1 MTVPAKVLIVEDDA
15 EVSYLI
21 ELALAGAHLDL
32 HTVGDGDHALSEVH
46 DWAPDVVLLDLNI
59 PGPDGFEVCRR
70 LRQFSDA
77 YVLMLT
83 CRADEVDKVIGLSI
97 GADDYLTKPFSPREL
112 AARVQAMLRRPR
124 QLPQARPEQDRDQ
137 QQDGPPSSSLEI
149 DLAAREVRTAG
160 RLIVLTKIEFNLL
173 AALAADARQ
182 VHTRDQLREEVWGGA
197 WLADEH
203 AVDVH
208 MSNLRRK
215 LAAAGER
222 EAITTVRGV
231 GYRITPSGRP

>member
-1 MTVPAKVLIVEDDA
+1 MTAQAKVLIVEDDV
-15 EVSYLI
+15 EISYLI
-21 ELALAGAHLDL
+21 ELALADTHLDV
-32 HTVGDGDHALSEVH
+32 HTVDNGDKALSEVH
-46 DWAPDVVLLDLNI
+46 AWAPDVVLLDLNI

-83 CRADEVDKVIGLSI
+83 GRADEVDKVIGLSI

-112 AARVQAMLRRPR
+112 AARVQAMLRRPHE
-124 QLPQARPEQDRDQ
+124 LPQAQRRQGRDQ
-137 QQDGPPSSSLEI
+137 QPDAAPSGSLEI

-173 AALAADARQ
+173 AALVADVGQ
-182 VHTRDQLREEVWGGA
+182 VHTRDQLRERVWGGA

-215 LAAAGER
+215 LAAAGEQQT
-222 EAITTVRGV
+222 ITTVRGV
-231 GYRITPSGRP
+231 GYRITPLGKP